1 MARGRKKKSQNIT
14 TNLYA
19 KSTAQL
25 DKSLEGFENI
35 PDPKEPFVFNTE
47 AWGAGKDSDPHV
59 INGVPVEDEEKEKNQ
74 DGNTE

>member
-1 MARGRKKKSQNIT
+1 MSRGRKKKSQNIK

-47 AWGAGKDSDPHV
+47 AWGAGKDSGPHI
-59 INGVPVEDEEKEKNQ
+59 INGVPVEDEEKEKEK
-74 DGNTE
+74 DGNTK

>member
-59 INGVPVEDEEKEKNQ
+59 INGVPVEDEEKENNQ

>member
-1 MARGRKKKSQNIT
+1 MARRRKKKSQNIT

-47 AWGAGKDSDPHV
+47 AWGAGKDSVPHI
-59 INGVPVEDEEKEKNQ
+59 INGVPVEDEEKENNQ

>member
-1 MARGRKKKSQNIT
+1 MARGGKKKSQTIKT
-14 TNLYA
+14 KLYA

-47 AWGAGKDSDPHV
+47 AWGAGKDSDPQV
-59 INGVPVEDEEKEKNQ
+59 INGVPVEDEEKEKDQ
-74 DGNTE
+74 DRNTE